1 MIGYRDCLEEL
12 LGRNAR
18 DIKELTWIL
27 SEAVYTQKVRDI
39 LTDVFDEYGLAIQV
53 QVVKMPYAYLSADLS
68 CKYPVNIL
76 DFSMQD
82 KIPTAGIARGSCWL
96 DMASMEEKR
105 RRIAV
110 RNLGIEY
117 YSMREA
123 IEAIDSMRVAE
134 MTL

>member
-1 MIGYRDCLEEL
+1 MERK
-12 LGRNAR
+12 AR
-18 DIKELTWIL
+18 DIKEMTWIL

-82 KIPTAGIARGSCWL
+82 KIPTAGIANGSCWL
-96 DMASMEEKR
+96 DMASMEKKKGRIEKR
-105 RRIAV
+105 
-110 RNLGIEY
+110 NLDIRY
-117 YSMREA
+117 YALE
-123 IEAIDSMRVAE
+123 EKTKKKDTVQE
-134 MTL
+134 C